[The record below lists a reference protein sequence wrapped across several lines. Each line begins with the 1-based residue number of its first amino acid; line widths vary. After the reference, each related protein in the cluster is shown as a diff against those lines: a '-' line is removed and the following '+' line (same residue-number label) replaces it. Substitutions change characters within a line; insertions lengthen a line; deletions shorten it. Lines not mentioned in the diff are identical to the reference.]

1 LNPIEDSAY
10 SDWRAARAT
19 TPFGIYTGS
28 WGSDFADASN
38 WFNQNFTHSAD
49 HYRNHWNYPD
59 FDALVGK
66 AVTNTNAAERTQQYS
81 DAEVMLVQ
89 QAPIVPFLH
98 GIAFRF
104 TKPWVK
110 DLHLQ
115 AITSVV
121 HLRTIKIAQ
130 Q

>member
-1 LNPIEDSAY
+1 MCIRDSN
-10 SDWRAARAT
+10 
-19 TPFGIYTGS
+19 I
-28 WGSDFADASN
+28 
-38 WFNQNFTHSAD
+38 
-49 HYRNHWNYPD
+49 
-59 FDALVGK
+59 
-66 AVTNTNAAERTQQYS
+66 AERTQQYS

-89 QAPIVPFLH
+89 QAPIIPFLH